1 MKNALKQI
9 SNSTMP
15 NNLKKKDS
23 VAKKLAGR
31 LYTGQGWTKSKK
43 FYLSITVSLKGNAL
57 CILREYA

>member
-23 VAKKLAGR
+23 VAKKLAKR
-31 LYTGQGWTKSKK
+31 LYTVKDEEKAKNFTFQ
-43 FYLSITVSLKGNAL
+43 LSLKGNAL
-57 CILREYA
+57 CILRENA